1 MRKIQP
7 KRALRGLP
15 LAPVMRGSSREG
27 RLARS
32 RSVDLCV
39 YNSESYCVRR
49 SRGYFNCLA
58 TGELLK
64 LDGLLLPVSVSQ
76 IAVFALRYQTPC
88 TLPLDFRW
96 VSGPAPCC
104 FFSVMGY
111 SIKYKY
117 TPYGGP
123 LIKSWG
129 GVKENL
135 SQGLLSQGVT
145 LVDVVSQGVGG
156 GIVVIIVLS
165 PGVSGSVLCLG
176 S

>member
-1 MRKIQP
+1 M
-7 KRALRGLP
+7 
-15 LAPVMRGSSREG
+15 
-27 RLARS
+27 
-32 RSVDLCV
+32 
-39 YNSESYCVRR
+39 Y
-49 SRGYFNCLA
+49 
-58 TGELLK
+58 
-64 LDGLLLPVSVSQ
+64 LDC
-76 IAVFALRYQTPC
+76 R
-88 TLPLDFRW
+88 TL
-96 VSGPAPCC
+96 
-104 FFSVMGY
+104 GY

-129 GVKENL
+129 GGGGGGKENL

-156 GIVVIIVLS
+156 GIVIIIVLS